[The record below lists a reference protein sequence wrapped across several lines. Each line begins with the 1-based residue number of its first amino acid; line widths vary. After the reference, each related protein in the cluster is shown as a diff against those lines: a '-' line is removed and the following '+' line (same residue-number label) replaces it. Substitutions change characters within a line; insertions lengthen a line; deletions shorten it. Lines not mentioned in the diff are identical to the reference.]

1 MRRLLRHVALQLT
14 LALMAACSSVP
25 RAPVEGEVLSGRLSV
40 RVENE
45 PGATPRTVSAAFELS
60 GTPSSGRLDLTSPL
74 GNVMA
79 RARWAP
85 GEVVMSTTD
94 ASTRYPD
101 LDSLTREV
109 LGESLP
115 VAALFDWLRGRPWPG
130 APSQPDPARTGFAQ
144 LGWDVSLARFDEG
157 WVTAVRERLP
167 AVTVRARIDR

>member
-1 MRRLLRHVALQLT
+1 MLRRVALQLT
-14 LALMAACSSVP
+14 LALLAACSSVP
-25 RAPVEGEVLSGRLSV
+25 RAPADGEVLSGRLSV
-40 RVENE
+40 RVEGA
-45 PGATPRTVSAAFELS
+45 PGATRTVSAAFELS

-74 GNVMA
+74 GSVMA

-94 ASTRYPD
+94 ATTSYPN

-115 VAALFDWLRGRPWPG
+115 VAALFDWLRGRPWSG
-130 APSQPDPARTGFAQ
+130 APSQRNAAQPGFSQ

-157 WVTAVRERLP
+157 WVSAVREKSP
-167 AVTVRARIDR
+167 AVTVRAHVDK